1 MEEADYIIAGAGPAG
16 CALAARLIAAP
27 DKPKVILVE
36 TGRPKPSFL
45 SVVPI
50 GMAARVPWKSAEN
63 YALQTIPQTAL
74 NGRHGYVPRGRGL
87 GGSSLINAMIYV
99 RGQPQD
105 YDGWA
110 DQGCTGWGW
119 DEVLPFFKRS
129 EANQRGEDLWHG
141 ANGPLC
147 VSDLATQSPLSRA
160 FLEAAQSCG
169 VPYNSDFNGASQ
181 EGVGFYQVFQR
192 DGRRLDAARAY
203 LGEAPYPENLV
214 VLSRTQALSVAFEGR
229 KAIGLHVRGA
239 GGKRL
244 IRARREVILSAG
256 AIASPKLLMLS
267 GVGPAKHLTSL
278 GIPVILDLPGVG
290 RNLQDHLDYT
300 VNVKIRSRGLLGYT
314 PSAIAEVL
322 TSLPAFRRGQGIM
335 TSNVAETGGFVRSSP
350 NLDRPDLQLHC
361 CIGLVNDHARHF
373 HVSTGIALHVC
384 VLRPESRGRIT
395 LTSGN
400 PDGPALIDPNFLS
413 EPQDLA
419 LLMRGARLVHAIL
432 RAPALA
438 RYSGS
443 PLYPVD
449 DTDQTALEA
458 AIRERADSIYH
469 PVGTCRM
476 GIDDGAVVDPTLKVR
491 GIDGLRI
498 VDASIMPTLISG
510 NTQAP
515 TAMIGEKAA
524 DLICRRDA
532 SG

>member
-16 CALAARLIAAP
+16 CAPAARLIAAP
-27 DKPKVILVE
+27 GKPKVILIE
-36 TGRPKPSFL
+36 AGRPKPSLL

-63 YALQTIPQTAL
+63 YALHTTPQTAL
-74 NGRHGYVPRGRGL
+74 NGRCGYVPRGRGL

-110 DQGCTGWGW
+110 EQGCTGWGW
-119 DEVLPFFKRS
+119 EDVLPLFKRS
-129 EANQRGEDLWHG
+129 EANQRGEDAWHG
-141 ANGPLC
+141 ATGPLH

-160 FLEAAQSCG
+160 FVEAAQSCG
-169 VPYNSDFNGASQ
+169 VPYNPDFNGASQ

-192 DGRRLDAARAY
+192 DGQRLDAARAY
-203 LGEAPYPENLV
+203 LGEAPYPENLA
-214 VLSRTQALSVAFEGR
+214 VLSRTQALSVAFDGR
-229 KAIGLHVRGA
+229 KAIGLHVRGP
-239 GGKRL
+239 GGERL
-244 IRARREVILSAG
+244 IRARREIILSAG

-267 GVGPAKHLTSL
+267 GIGPAEHLRSL
-278 GIPVILDLPGVG
+278 GIPVVRDLPDVG

-300 VNVKIRSRGLLGYT
+300 VNVKIRARGLLGYT
-314 PSAIAEVL
+314 PVAIAEVL
-322 TSLPAFRRGQGIM
+322 SSLRAFRKGYGIM
-335 TSNVAETGGFVRSSP
+335 TSNVAETGGFVRSSS
-350 NLDRPDLQLHC
+350 DIERPDLQLHC
-361 CIGLVNDHARHF
+361 CIGLVDDHARHF

-384 VLRPESRGRIT
+384 VLRPQSRGRIT
-395 LTSGN
+395 LASRN
-400 PDGPALIDPNFLS
+400 PRHNALIDPNFLS
-413 EPQDLA
+413 APQDLA
-419 LLMRGARLVHAIL
+419 LLMRGARLVHSIL

-438 RYSGS
+438 RYGGR

-449 DTDQTALEA
+449 DTDPTALEA

-476 GIDDGAVVDPTLKVR
+476 GVDEGAVVDPSLRVR

-498 VDASIMPTLISG
+498 ADASIMPTLISG

-515 TAMIGEKAA
+515 SAMIGEKAA
-524 DLICRRDA
+524 ELICGRA
-532 SG
+532 S